1 MKQIIENRDKAH
13 IKFYLEFESYLV
25 ELPEQKF
32 SKSNVPKKKQ
42 LEILGV
48 GTHTF
53 NFYSFIKDLSNHLYV
68 EPVGIQT
75 RFLSSQKLIVQR
87 EYGQEIDHSNS
98 VMLLNCH
105 HRDSP
110 HLSWKISEIRPRKDE
125 N

>member
-68 EPVGIQT
+68 GQLVYKQDFYPHKSL
-75 RFLSSQKLIVQR
+75 LSR
-87 EYGQEIDHSNS
+87 GNTA
-98 VMLLNCH
+98 
-105 HRDSP
+105 
-110 HLSWKISEIRPRKDE
+110 RK
-125 N
+125 